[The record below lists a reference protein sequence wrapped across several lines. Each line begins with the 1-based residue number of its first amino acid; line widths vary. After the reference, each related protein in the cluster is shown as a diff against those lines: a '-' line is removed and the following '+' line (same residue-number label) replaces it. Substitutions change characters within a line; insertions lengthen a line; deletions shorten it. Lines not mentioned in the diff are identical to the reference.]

1 MIINTYSFGMHCVVG
16 ERGQVTIPKS
26 AREALALRPGM
37 QLEVAVEDG
46 AVILRRPSI
55 DGALVA
61 WEGSAEIA
69 YGTTDEFV
77 KALRD
82 ES

>member
-1 MIINTYSFGMHCVVG
+1 MHCVVG

-26 AREALALRPGM
+26 AREALALCPGM
-37 QLEVAVEDG
+37 RLEATVQDG

-55 DGALVA
+55 DGALEA
-61 WEGSAEIA
+61 WEGSADVA

-82 ES
+82 EA